1 MFASRVSLLARVGAA
16 ATAAAIAT
24 GGGLALTGAASA
36 APARHIPKLETSLS
50 IRKVAHPRHHFAV
63 ISGDL
68 RSHRVPLRDKVVYL
82 ESRTKGTKF
91 AVVAH
96 KVTHPRGW
104 VAFRVS
110 PSAATRYV
118 LVFKGS
124 PNFRRC
130 HSGVVTVRAGA

>member
-1 MFASRVSLLARVGAA
+1 MFASRVSLLVRVGSAVA
-16 ATAAAIAT
+16 AAAIAT
-24 GGGLALTGAASA
+24 AGAMAMTSA
-36 APARHIPKLETSLS
+36 ADAAAAHHVPKLATSLS
-50 IRKVAHPRHHFAV
+50 IRKVSFPRHHFAV

-82 ESRTKGTKF
+82 ESRTKGTRF

-96 KVTHPRGW
+96 EVTHRRGW
-104 VAFRVS
+104 VAFKVS
-110 PSAATRYV
+110 PSVTTRYV

-130 HSGVVTVRAGA
+130 RSGVVTVRAKA